1 MSIRILATSPLVGPA
16 LFDLGARFP
25 ELRIAPFHSPE
36 WMAAL
41 PEAEALVVVV
51 SEPITEAD
59 LEAAPRLKA
68 LGTCSVGVNHLP
80 LKACQA
86 RGIAVVNTPGV
97 LTDTTA
103 DLALALLMSLTRRLA
118 EGEALV
124 RSGAWKGWAP
134 DQLLGRSLTG
144 KACGILGS
152 GPIGQAFARRV
163 KALGMTPLFWD
174 REGGGGEVDF
184 GAGCAPRLP
193 LGELLSR
200 IAVLS
205 LHCPLT
211 DQTRGML
218 DRIALEKLPE
228 GAMIINTARGGIM
241 DENAAIDLLESG
253 RLGGVGLDVYEG
265 EPRINPRW
273 LQAPRTALLPHLGSA
288 TVETREAMTRLL
300 CEGLAAALG
309 ACPSN
314 WNAPRVRRRASQ
326 ADIFPSRV
334 SPEAI
339 PGRKAR

>member
-16 LFDLGARFP
+16 LSDLGARFP

-36 WMAAL
+36 WNAAL

-68 LGTCSVGVNHLP
+68 LGTCSVGMNHLP
-80 LKACQA
+80 LQACQA

-103 DLALALLMSLTRRLA
+103 DLALALLLSLTRRMA

-134 DQLLGRSLTG
+134 DQLLGHSLAG

-163 KALGMTPLFWD
+163 WALGMTPTFWD
-174 REGGGGEVDF
+174 REGQGGEVDF
-184 GAGCAPRLP
+184 GAGRAPRLP
-193 LGELLSR
+193 LAHLLPRS
-200 IAVLS
+200 AVLS

-211 DQTRGML
+211 DQTRGL
-218 DRIALEKLPE
+218 LERSSLEKLPA
-228 GAMIINTARGGIM
+228 GAVIINTARGGIL

-273 LQAPRTALLPHLGSA
+273 LQAPRTVLLPHLGSA
-288 TVETREAMTRLL
+288 TVETRTAMTRLV

-314 WNAPRVRRRASQ
+314 
-326 ADIFPSRV
+326 
-334 SPEAI
+334 
-339 PGRKAR
+339 